1 METLRDKALNLLMEC
16 KTREDI
22 DIVSQELRDRW
33 NAISQKLAR
42 AAQAGLEVGD
52 AVYWTSR
59 KRFGAVLEG
68 VVLGLMPKNVKV
80 RTQDGVV
87 WTVHPTL
94 LRKGRKAS

>member
-1 METLRDKALNLLMEC
+1 METLRDKAFNLLMEC
-16 KTREDI
+16 KTRADI
-22 DIVSQELRDRW
+22 EIVQQELRDRW

-52 AVYWTSR
+52 TVYWTSR
-59 KRFGAVLEG
+59 KRFGEVMEG

-80 RTQDGVV
+80 RAKDGVV

-94 LRKGRKAS
+94 LRKK